1 MEVKS
6 VLSKNSTVVIQ
17 DALDSTKFWNFD
29 AVDSIFLL
37 SAFFSVPESGFEEYF
52 LDKEINADDL
62 DALVHMLI
70 SDLLNNHSKSKKDDG
85 EEEKEAGKKQEKEK
99 DKKEGEKTDKEESKE
114 KGEKTDKKESRESVI
129 DKIRKAAE
137 DTVKEMYDVES
148 IFAADITIND
158 VDGKQWKIPVTENVQ
173 RIFEKL
179 AEICGEK
186 GIEEIQP
193 EHMLAACF
201 EVNDEVFESFF
212 EELAI
217 SFSAAKR
224 HFTNKA
230 IYTNGIIPYMYASF
244 LVNMNTD
251 VDATK
256 PCPILMRDK
265 EVKQLWNICH
275 KFNKRNAV
283 IVGEAGVG
291 KTALIELMA
300 YQIVTET
307 CPEKF
312 KGFNMIKLDVNSLI
326 AGTKYRGDAEERIE
340 GLIEFLEER
349 NNVILFI
356 DEVHTILGAGSC
368 FEGEMDLANALKP
381 ILARG
386 DTIVIGATTKA
397 EYEKYFA
404 KDAALARRFEVIT
417 VDEPLAEDVYPM
429 IKNKIEILSSF
440 HGVKISREMVKYAI
454 LIASCFENNKKN
466 PDRTLDLI
474 DRSMVSAY
482 MAGKKKVDKACVLE
496 NFDAFF
502 DLFKGM
508 TLKSKK
514 EIAYH
519 EIGHLLV
526 ILDSETLVDHHFLAI
541 SIMPTREYFGVTVC
555 ENEKKKMPF
564 YNLEYFKDLLA
575 LKLAGRISEREFHG
589 DYTSGAWGDL
599 AAAKE
604 LALDVVTRYGMSVDQ
619 HDNVKKYDVII
630 NSPEYPMFSEIA
642 KEKSNS
648 EAIALLAEGY
658 SRAEA
663 IIKEHKDF
671 VEMLVNEL
679 VEKKIMSAIEVEK
692 LWNEYKASKASA
704 Q

>member
-1 MEVKS
+1 MEVNS
-6 VLSKNSTVVIQ
+6 VLSKNSTVVIR
-17 DALDSTKFWNFD
+17 DALASIKYYGFD
-29 AVDSIFLL
+29 AVDSAFLL
-37 SAFFSVPESGFEEYF
+37 SAFFAIPETGFEDYF
-52 LDKEINADDL
+52 LEKDVEERYIDES
-62 DALVHMLI
+62 VHMLI
-70 SDLLNNHSKSKKDDG
+70 TDLFNDHAKSKKADG
-85 EEEKEAGKKQEKEK
+85 
-99 DKKEGEKTDKEESKE
+99 KEESKGEVEEENAKEVKEEGKE
-114 KGEKTDKKESRESVI
+114 KSKEKLKKKSKE
-129 DKIRKAAE
+129 AAE
-137 DTVKEMYDVES
+137 AVLKELYDVES
-148 IFAADITIND
+148 IFAAEITIND
-158 VDGKQWKIPVTENVQ
+158 VDGKQWRIPVTENVQ

-201 EVNDEVFESFF
+201 EVDDEVFESFF
-212 EELAI
+212 VEL
-217 SFSAAKR
+217 SLSYLAAKR
-224 HFTNKA
+224 HFTNSA
-230 IYTNGIIPYMYASF
+230 IYTNGIIPYMYSSF

-417 VDEPLAEDVYPM
+417 VDEPPAEDVYPM

-440 HGVKISREMVKYAI
+440 HGVTISRKMVKYAI

-474 DRSMVSAY
+474 DRSMVSAF

-496 NFDAFF
+496 NFDAYF

-514 EIAYH
+514 EVAYH
-519 EIGHLLV
+519 EVGHLLIELV
-526 ILDSETLVDHHFLAI
+526 SETLVDHHFLAI
-541 SIMPTREYFGVTVC
+541 SIMPTREYFGVTVS
-555 ENEKKKMPF
+555 EKDKKKMPF

-575 LKLAGRISEREFHG
+575 LNLAGRISENEFHG
-589 DYTSGAWGDL
+589 DYTSGAWEDL
-599 AAAKE
+599 ATAKK
-604 LALDVVTRYGMSVDQ
+604 LALDVVTRYGMTVNQD
-619 HDNVKKYDVII
+619 DNVKKYDVII

-648 EAIALLAEGY
+648 EAVALLAEGY
-658 SRAEA
+658 NRAKA

-692 LWNEYKASKASA
+692 LWDEYKASKASA

>member
-1 MEVKS
+1 MEVNS
-6 VLSKNSTVVIQ
+6 VLSKNSTVVIR
-17 DALDSTKFWNFD
+17 DALDSIKCYGFD
-29 AVDSIFLL
+29 AVDSVFLL
-37 SAFFSVPESGFEEYF
+37 SAFFAIPETGFEDYF
-52 LDKEINADDL
+52 LEKDVEERYIDET
-62 DALVHMLI
+62 VHMLI
-70 SDLLNNHSKSKKDDG
+70 TDLFNDHAKSKKADG
-85 EEEKEAGKKQEKEK
+85 KEENKEKAEETEKENSKEVKEEGKEK
-99 DKKEGEKTDKEESKE
+99 SKE
-114 KGEKTDKKESRESVI
+114 KLKKKSRE
-129 DKIRKAAE
+129 AAE
-137 DTVKEMYDVES
+137 AAIKELYDVES
-148 IFAADITIND
+148 IFAAEITIND

-201 EVNDEVFESFF
+201 EVDDEVFESFF
-212 EELAI
+212 VEL
-217 SFSAAKR
+217 SLSYLAAKR
-224 HFTNKA
+224 HFTNGA

-417 VDEPLAEDVYPM
+417 VDEPLAKDVYPM

-466 PDRTLDLI
+466 PD
-474 DRSMVSAY
+474 
-482 MAGKKKVDKACVLE
+482 
-496 NFDAFF
+496 
-502 DLFKGM
+502 
-508 TLKSKK
+508 
-514 EIAYH
+514 
-519 EIGHLLV
+519 LL
-526 ILDSETLVDHHFLAI
+526 
-541 SIMPTREYFGVTVC
+541 
-555 ENEKKKMPF
+555 
-564 YNLEYFKDLLA
+564 
-575 LKLAGRISEREFHG
+575 
-589 DYTSGAWGDL
+589 
-599 AAAKE
+599 
-604 LALDVVTRYGMSVDQ
+604 
-619 HDNVKKYDVII
+619 
-630 NSPEYPMFSEIA
+630 
-642 KEKSNS
+642 
-648 EAIALLAEGY
+648 
-658 SRAEA
+658 
-663 IIKEHKDF
+663 
-671 VEMLVNEL
+671 
-679 VEKKIMSAIEVEK
+679 
-692 LWNEYKASKASA
+692 
-704 Q
+704 

>member
-1 MEVKS
+1 MEVNS
-6 VLSKNSTVVIQ
+6 VLSKNSTVVIR
-17 DALDSTKFWNFD
+17 DALASIKYYGFD
-29 AVDSIFLL
+29 AVDSAFLL
-37 SAFFSVPESGFEEYF
+37 SAFFAIPETGFEDYF
-52 LDKEINADDL
+52 LEKDVEERYIDES
-62 DALVHMLI
+62 VHMLI
-70 SDLLNNHSKSKKDDG
+70 TDLFNDHAKSKKADG
-85 EEEKEAGKKQEKEK
+85 
-99 DKKEGEKTDKEESKE
+99 KEESKGEVEEENAKEVKEEGKE
-114 KGEKTDKKESRESVI
+114 KSKEKLKKKSKE
-129 DKIRKAAE
+129 AAE
-137 DTVKEMYDVES
+137 AVLKELYDVES
-148 IFAADITIND
+148 IFAAEITIND
-158 VDGKQWKIPVTENVQ
+158 VDGKQWRIPVTENVQ

-201 EVNDEVFESFF
+201 EVDDEVFESFF
-212 EELAI
+212 VEL
-217 SFSAAKR
+217 SLSYLAAKR
-224 HFTNKA
+224 HFTNSA
-230 IYTNGIIPYMYASF
+230 IYTNGIIPYMYSSF

-417 VDEPLAEDVYPM
+417 VDEPPAEDVYPM

-440 HGVKISREMVKYAI
+440 HGVTISRKMVKYAI

-474 DRSMVSAY
+474 DRSMVSAF

-496 NFDAFF
+496 NFDAYF

-514 EIAYH
+514 EVAYH
-519 EIGHLLV
+519 EVGHLLIELV
-526 ILDSETLVDHHFLAI
+526 SETLVDHHFLAI
-541 SIMPTREYFGVTVC
+541 SIMPTREYFGVTVS
-555 ENEKKKMPF
+555 EKDKKKMPF

-575 LKLAGRISEREFHG
+575 LNLAGRISENEFHG
-589 DYTSGAWGDL
+589 DYTSGAWEDL
-599 AAAKE
+599 ATAKK
-604 LALDVVTRYGMSVDQ
+604 LALDVVTRYGMTVNQD
-619 HDNVKKYDVII
+619 DNVKKYDVII

-648 EAIALLAEGY
+648 EAVVLLAEGY
-658 SRAEA
+658 NRAKA

-692 LWNEYKASKASA
+692 LWDEYKASKASA

>member
-1 MEVKS
+1 MEVNS
-6 VLSKNSTVVIQ
+6 VLSKNSTVVIR
-17 DALDSTKFWNFD
+17 DALASIKYYGFD
-29 AVDSIFLL
+29 AVDSAFLL
-37 SAFFSVPESGFEEYF
+37 SAFFAIPETGFEDYF
-52 LDKEINADDL
+52 LEKDVEERYIDES
-62 DALVHMLI
+62 VHMLI
-70 SDLLNNHSKSKKDDG
+70 TDLFNDHAKSKKADG
-85 EEEKEAGKKQEKEK
+85 
-99 DKKEGEKTDKEESKE
+99 KEESKGEVEEENAKEVKEEGKE
-114 KGEKTDKKESRESVI
+114 KSKEKLKKKSKE
-129 DKIRKAAE
+129 AAE
-137 DTVKEMYDVES
+137 AVLKELYDVES
-148 IFAADITIND
+148 IFAAEITIND
-158 VDGKQWKIPVTENVQ
+158 VDGKQWRIPVTENVQ

-201 EVNDEVFESFF
+201 EVDDEVFESFF
-212 EELAI
+212 VEL
-217 SFSAAKR
+217 SLSYLAAKR
-224 HFTNKA
+224 HFTNSA
-230 IYTNGIIPYMYASF
+230 IYTNGIIPYMYSSF

-349 NNVILFI
+349 DNVILFI

-417 VDEPLAEDVYPM
+417 VDEPPAEDVYPM

-440 HGVKISREMVKYAI
+440 HGVTISRKMVKYAI

-474 DRSMVSAY
+474 DRSMVSAF

-496 NFDAFF
+496 NFDAYF

-514 EIAYH
+514 EVAYH
-519 EIGHLLV
+519 EVGHLLIELV
-526 ILDSETLVDHHFLAI
+526 SETLVDHHFLAI
-541 SIMPTREYFGVTVC
+541 SIMPTREYFGVTVS
-555 ENEKKKMPF
+555 EKDKKKMPF

-575 LKLAGRISEREFHG
+575 LNLAGRISENEFHG
-589 DYTSGAWGDL
+589 DYTSGAWEDL
-599 AAAKE
+599 ATAKK
-604 LALDVVTRYGMSVDQ
+604 LALDVVTRYGMTVNQD
-619 HDNVKKYDVII
+619 DNVKKYDVII

-648 EAIALLAEGY
+648 EAVALLAEGY
-658 SRAEA
+658 NRAKA

-692 LWNEYKASKASA
+692 LWDEYKASKASA

>member
-1 MEVKS
+1 
-6 VLSKNSTVVIQ
+6 
-17 DALDSTKFWNFD
+17 
-29 AVDSIFLL
+29 
-37 SAFFSVPESGFEEYF
+37 
-52 LDKEINADDL
+52 
-62 DALVHMLI
+62 MLI
-70 SDLLNNHSKSKKDDG
+70 SDLLNNHLKTKKDDG

-99 DKKEGEKTDKEESKE
+99 DKKEGEKKDKEESKE
-114 KGEKTDKKESRESVI
+114 KGEKTDKKESRENVI

-224 HFTNKA
+224 HFTNGA
-230 IYTNGIIPYMYASF
+230 IYTNGIIPYMYSSF

-283 IVGEAGVG
+283 TVGEAGVG

-417 VDEPLAEDVYPM
+417 VDEPLAKDVYPM

-508 TLKSKK
+508 TLKLKK

-604 LALDVVTRYGMSVDQ
+604 LALDVVTRYGMTVNQD
-619 HDNVKKYDVII
+619 DNVKKYDVII

-642 KEKSNS
+642 KEKANS

-658 SRAEA
+658 NRAEA